1 MEFRVSWSC
10 GNASRKER
18 RRICAQNPD
27 SVRNFAGG
35 KRAAQ
40 KKNAGIILKIN
51 PHYNKKKT
59 SKPRGLDLDA
69 YDLASAVHPVGRV
82 DPVEHEERAV
92 SLVFCDLR
100 KFVFVGR
107 AAEARALLR
116 LFAFRLTHCFA
127 F

>member
-10 GNASRKER
+10 RER
-18 RRICAQNPD
+18 CRVKRGGIRAQNPD
-27 SVRNFAGG
+27 SGRDFARG

-69 YDLASAVHPVGRV
+69 YDLAPAVHPVGGV
-82 DPVEHEERAV
+82 DSVEHEERAV

-107 AAEARALLR
+107 TAEARALLR